1 MSDEY
6 LKLLKQKNETLKE
19 IYDYTKSKEF
29 KVSEEQ
35 VERVVYYLNNREKM
49 FNKLTDI
56 QQKIETLHIGLEK
69 STDEH
74 KSLISKNDDIIKKIL
89 ELDKEKEKVIN
100 NLYKFLKENI
110 KSIKSTN
117 KVNSGYLGVYSD
129 VEPSNFFDSSR

>member
-129 VEPSNFFDSSR
+129 VESSNFFDSSR